1 MYRFCVFA
9 GTAEGRALV
18 ELLCA
23 GGAEVTACVATE
35 YGGTLLPA
43 SERLRVSARP
53 LPEEEIRAMLR
64 RERFDLVIDA
74 THPYAA
80 HITETLAR
88 VCAEEGAEYLRL
100 LRAGEDRPA
109 GAVWVEDAA
118 AAAAYLAERPGPI
131 LFTTGAKELGRFAGI
146 PGFGDRAYARVLPM
160 EDSLRA
166 CREAGLAPSHILAMQ
181 GPFSREMNRA
191 MIRAVDAAF
200 VVTKDSGAAGGF
212 GEKAAAAAEAGAVLV
227 VIGRPPQRAGLSYEE
242 VADLLRERYGI
253 AAAQV
258 PALRPAAGRT
268 VTHGLPDEV
277 FLRAEGVPM
286 TKCEVRSVCLSKL
299 ALTRD
304 AVCWDIGAGTGS
316 VAVEMGLQAREG
328 HVYAVERREDAAALI
343 GENARR
349 LGAGNVTTVRGAAP
363 EACAGLPAPTHVFIG
378 GSGGRMEEII
388 TLALGKN
395 PGVRIVA
402 TAVTLETAAELTAC
416 LRRFPA
422 ERTEVLSLQ
431 AARGRAAGAYHLM
444 TAQNPVYIF
453 VMRGGEAEL

>member
-9 GTAEGRALV
+9 GTAEGRALA

-43 SERLRVSARP
+43 SDRLRVSARP

-88 VCAEEGAEYLRL
+88 VCAEECAEYLRL
-100 LRAGEDRPA
+100 QRAGEDRPA
-109 GAVWVEDAA
+109 GAVWLEDADAA
-118 AAAAYLAERPGPI
+118 AACLAERSGNI

-146 PGFGDRAYARVLPM
+146 PDFAHRAYARVLPM

-166 CREAGLAPSHILAMQ
+166 CREAGLPPSHILAMQ
-181 GPFSREMNRA
+181 GPFSRELNRA

-200 VVTKDSGAAGGF
+200 VVTKDSGTAGGF
-212 GEKAAAAAEAGAVLV
+212 GEKAAAAAETGAILV
-227 VIGRPPQRAGLSYEE
+227 VIGRPPQRAGLSYDE
-242 VADLLRERYGI
+242 VTDLLRERYGI
-253 AAAQV
+253 EAEKV
-258 PALRPAAGRT
+258 SVTPAAGQT

-349 LGAGNVTTVRGAAP
+349 LGAGNVTTVRGVAP

-388 TLALGKN
+388 ALALEKN
-395 PGVRIVA
+395 PRVRIVS

-422 ERTEVLSLQ
+422 DRTEVLSLQ
-431 AARGRAAGAYHLM
+431 AARGRTAGAYHLM

-453 VMRGGEAEL
+453 VMRGGEAER